1 MKMKKIVSGFAVV
14 AFSTLA
20 LAACGGN
27 NDKEAASSSSS
38 TASSSEAAKPAE
50 KEAGGDLK
58 DGTYKLEE
66 KNYANGYRVVFDM
79 TVKDGKITKSNY
91 DYLNEDGKSKQ
102 KDADYEK
109 KMKEKTK
116 TGPKEYIPE
125 LNKSLEQTQNPD
137 AVEVVTG
144 ATHSSESFKNYSQQL
159 VQAAQAG
166 KTDTIEIDNGA
177 DLKDGTYKLEEKN
190 YSNGY
195 RTDFSITVAGG
206 KITESN
212 YDNVD
217 KDGKSKKDD
226 ADYEKNMK
234 AKSGVGPKEYIEDLN
249 KGLVEKGAPA
259 DVEVVT
265 GATHS
270 SHAFQTYAAQLVN
283 AAEKGNTETIQVDN
297 IVMKK

>member
-1 MKMKKIVSGFAVV
+1 MKMTKIISGFAVV
-14 AFSTLA
+14 TFATLA

-27 NDKEAASSSSS
+27 DKETASSSSS
-38 TASSSEAAKPAE
+38 AASSSEAAKPAE

-66 KNYANGYRVVFDM
+66 KNYSNGYRVVFDM
-79 TVKDGKITKSNY
+79 DVKDGKITKSNY
-91 DYLNEDGKSKQ
+91 DYVNEDGKSKQ

-109 KMKEKTK
+109 SMKEKTK
-116 TGPKEYIPE
+116 TGPKEYIPA
-125 LNKSLEQTQNPD
+125 LNKLLVSTQSPD
-137 AVEVVTG
+137 SVEVVTG

-166 KTDTIEIDNGA
+166 DTKTIEIDNGA

-195 RTDFSITVAGG
+195 RTIFSITVAGG

-212 YDNVD
+212 FDMVD

-226 ADYEKNMK
+226 AEYEKNMT
-234 AKSGVGPKEYIEDLN
+234 AKSGVGPKEYIEKLN
-249 KGLVEKGAPA
+249 EGLVEKGAPA
-259 DVEVVT
+259 DVEVVS

-283 AAEKGNTETIQVDN
+283 AAEKGNTAEIQIDN

>member
-27 NDKEAASSSSS
+27 DDKDTAASSS
-38 TASSSEAAKPAE
+38 TSSSEAVKPAE
-50 KEAGGDLK
+50 KVAGGDLK

-91 DYLNEDGKSKQ
+91 DYLNEDGKSK
-102 KDADYEK
+102 KDDADYEK
-109 KMKEKTK
+109 NMKEKTK

-144 ATHSSESFKNYSQQL
+144 ATHSSENFKNYSQQL

-166 KTDTIEIDNGA
+166 DTKTIEIDNGA

-195 RTDFSITVAGG
+195 RTIFSMTVAGG

-212 YDNVD
+212 FDMVD

-234 AKSGVGPKEYIEDLN
+234 AKSDIGPKEYIEQLN
-249 KGLVEKGAPA
+249 KGLV
-259 DVEVVT
+259 
-265 GATHS
+265 
-270 SHAFQTYAAQLVN
+270 
-283 AAEKGNTETIQVDN
+283 
-297 IVMKK
+297 

>member
-20 LAACGGN
+20 LAACGGS
-27 NDKEAASSSSS
+27 NDKEAASNSS
-38 TASSSEAAKPAE
+38 TSSSEAAKPAE

-58 DGTYKLEE
+58 DGSYKLEE
-66 KNYANGYRVVFDM
+66 KNYDHGYRVVFDM

-109 KMKEKTK
+109 SMKEKTK
-116 TGPKEYIPE
+116 TGPKEYIPA
-125 LNKSLEQTQNPD
+125 LNKSLEETQNPD

-144 ATHSSESFKNYSQQL
+144 ATHSSENFKNYSQQL

-166 KTDTIEIDNGA
+166 DTKTIEIDNGA
-177 DLKDGTYKLEEKN
+177 AMKDGTYKLEEKN

-195 RTDFSITVAGG
+195 RTIFSMTVAGG

-212 YDNVD
+212 FDMVD

-234 AKSGVGPKEYIEDLN
+234 AKSGVGPKEYIEQLN

-283 AAEKGNTETIQVDN
+283 AAEKGNTNTIQVDN
-297 IVMKK
+297 IVTKK

>member
-27 NDKEAASSSSS
+27 DDKDTAASSS
-38 TASSSEAAKPAE
+38 TSSSEAVKPAE
-50 KEAGGDLK
+50 KVAGGDLK

-91 DYLNEDGKSKQ
+91 DYLNEDGKSK
-102 KDADYEK
+102 KDDADYEK
-109 KMKEKTK
+109 NMKEKTK

-144 ATHSSESFKNYSQQL
+144 ATHSSENFKNYSQQL
-159 VQAAQAG
+159 VQAAQSG
-166 KTDTIEIDNGA
+166 DTKTIEIDNGA

-195 RTDFSITVAGG
+195 RTIFSMTVAGG

-212 YDNVD
+212 FDMVD

-234 AKSGVGPKEYIEDLN
+234 AKSGVGPKEYIEQLN

-283 AAEKGNTETIQVDN
+283 AAEKGDTTAIQVEN
-297 IVMKK
+297 IVTK